1 MAESFRAFVVNKTDE
16 AFEAGVKELSRDD
29 LPAGDVLIKVVYSGI
44 NYKDGLAS
52 TPNGQVVRKYPFI
65 PGIDLAGH
73 VVESSDRR
81 FRENDEVIVTSYN
94 LGVSHYGGFSEYARV
109 PAAWVVPVPRG
120 LSLREAMILGTAGF
134 TAALAV
140 HKLELNGLKPENG
153 PVLVTG
159 ATGGVGSHAIS
170 MLSNLGYT
178 IAASTGKSSE
188 QAYLQSLGTSEIL
201 SREDVAADSDKPLDK
216 ERWAGSVDSVGGNT
230 FAYLARTT
238 KNSGS
243 IASVGVT
250 GGPKVTTTVFPF
262 ILRGINVLGIDSVLC
277 PMDLR
282 LNLWERL
289 ATDLKPKN
297 LSGLVA
303 GEVGLDELIEAT
315 AQVLAG
321 KVRGRFL
328 VKP

>member
-16 AFEAGVKELSRDD
+16 AFEAGVKEFSRDD

-52 TPNGQVVRKYPFI
+52 TPNGQVIRKYPFI

>member
-16 AFEAGVKELSRDD
+16 AFEAGVKELSKDA

-52 TPNGQVVRKYPFI
+52 IPNGQVVRKYPFV

-94 LGVSHYGGFSEYARV
+94 LGVSHFGGFSEYARV

-140 HKLELNGLKPENG
+140 HKLELNGLQPESG

-159 ATGGVGSHAIS
+159 ATGGVGSTAIS
-170 MLSNLGYT
+170 MFSNLGYT
-178 IAASTGKSSE
+178 IAASTGKQSE
-188 QAYLQSLGTSEIL
+188 EAYLKGLGASEIL
-201 SREDVAADSDKPLDK
+201 SREDVTADSGKPLDK
-216 ERWAGSVDSVGGNT
+216 ERWAGSVDSVGGST
-230 FAYLARTT
+230 LAYLTRTT
-238 KNSGS
+238 KYSGS

-250 GGPKVTTTVFPF
+250 GGPKVPATVFPF
-262 ILRGINVLGIDSVLC
+262 ILRGINLLGIDSVNC
-277 PMDLR
+277 PMELR

-289 ATDLKPKN
+289 ASDLKPKN
-297 LSGLVA
+297 LEGLVA
-303 GEVGLDELIEAT
+303 REVGLAALPEAT
-315 AQVLAG
+315 AEILGA
-321 KVRGRFL
+321 KVRGRIL

>member
-1 MAESFRAFVVNKTDE
+1 MADTFRAFVVNKTAD

-29 LPAGDVLIKVVYSGI
+29 LPPGEVLIKVVYSGI

-52 TPNGQVVRKYPFI
+52 TPDGQVVRKYPFV

-94 LGVSHYGGFSEYARV
+94 LGVSHFGGFSEYARV
-109 PAAWVVPVPRG
+109 PAAWVVKMPRG

-134 TAALAV
+134 TAALAI

-159 ATGGVGSHAIS
+159 ASGGVGSHAIS

-178 IAASTGKSSE
+178 VAASTGKKSE
-188 QAYLQSLGTSEIL
+188 HDYLQSLGASEIM
-201 SREDVAADSDKPLDK
+201 SRDEVSAEGKPLEK

-230 FAYLARTT
+230 FAYLVRTT
-238 KNSGS
+238 KYSGS
-243 IASVGVT
+243 VASVGVT

-262 ILRGINVLGIDSVLC
+262 ILRGVNVLGIDSVAC

-289 ATDLKPKN
+289 AGELKPKK
-297 LSGLVA
+297 LAEMVA
-303 GEVGLDELIEAT
+303 GEVGLDELPEAT
-315 AQVLAG
+315 AEILTG
-321 KVRGRFL
+321 KVRGRLL
-328 VKP
+328 VQP

>member
-1 MAESFRAFVVNKTDE
+1 MAESFRAFVVNKTDD
-16 AFEAGVKELSRDD
+16 AFEAEVKELSRDD
-29 LPAGDVLIKVVYSGI
+29 LPAGEVLIKVVYSGI

-52 TPNGQVVRKYPFI
+52 IPNGQVVRKYPFI
-65 PGIDLAGH
+65 PGVDLAGH
-73 VVESSDRR
+73 VIASSDRR

-94 LGVSHYGGFSEYARV
+94 LGVSHFGGFSEYARV

-134 TAALAV
+134 TSALAV

-170 MLSNLGYT
+170 MFSNLGYT
-178 IAASTGKSSE
+178 IAASTGKPSE
-188 QAYLQSLGTSEIL
+188 LAYLESLGASEFL
-201 SREDVAADSDKPLDK
+201 SREDVLADSGRPLDK

-230 FAYLARTT
+230 FAYLTRTT
-238 KNSGS
+238 RYSGS

-262 ILRGINVLGIDSVLC
+262 ILRGVNILGIDSVAC
-277 PMDLR
+277 PMGLR

-289 ATDLKPKN
+289 ASDLKPKN
-297 LSGLVA
+297 LPGLVER
-303 GEVGLDELIEAT
+303 EVSLDELPEAT
-315 AQVLAG
+315 AQILAG
-321 KVRGRFL
+321 KVRGRIL

>member
-52 TPNGQVVRKYPFI
+52 TPNGQVIRKYPFI